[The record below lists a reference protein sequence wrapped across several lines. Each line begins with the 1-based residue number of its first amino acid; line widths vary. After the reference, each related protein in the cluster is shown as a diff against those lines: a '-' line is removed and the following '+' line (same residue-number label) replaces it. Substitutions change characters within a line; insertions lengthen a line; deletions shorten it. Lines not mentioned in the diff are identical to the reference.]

1 MKKEYK
7 EIIGMDATLDYDNM
21 GFCTTNVLLS
31 ALVYMLFDDG
41 TPKDML
47 DDHERLMAL
56 KIVLKLKERFNK
68 CTGVC

>member
-1 MKKEYK
+1 MIKEYK
-7 EIIGMDATLDYDNM
+7 QMIGMDATLDYENM

-31 ALVYMLFDDG
+31 ALVYMLFDEG

-47 DDHERLMAL
+47 DDHEKQVAL
-56 KIVLKLKERFNK
+56 GMVLKLKERFNK